1 MSKVVPNEKDQ
12 LENES
17 RALWKDLTKA
27 ILEDNLE
34 MAQESKDKVETKARN
49 GKKEIEEKGEE
60 YKQKFF
66 APSKEGGW
74 NFIGND
80 SSDYKFLLDET
91 NFKEN

>member
-1 MSKVVPNEKDQ
+1 MNKIVPNEKDQ

-17 RALWKDLTKA
+17 RVLWKDLTKA
-27 ILEDNLE
+27 IIEDNLE

-60 YKQKFF
+60 YKQKYFE
-66 APSKEGGW
+66 AGKEGGW

-80 SSDYKFLLDET
+80 SPVYKFLLDDT